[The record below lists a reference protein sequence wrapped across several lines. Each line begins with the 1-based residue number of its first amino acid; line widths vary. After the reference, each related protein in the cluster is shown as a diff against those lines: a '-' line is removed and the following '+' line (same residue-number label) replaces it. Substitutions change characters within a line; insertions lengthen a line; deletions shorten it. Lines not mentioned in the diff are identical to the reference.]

1 MEFRLIEGLC
11 LNGCVAT
18 AVVGDIG
25 PGVSGLEEGGCPPAA
40 TWPSP
45 EGSQA

>member
-18 AVVGDIG
+18 AVVGDMG
-25 PGVSGLEEGGCPPAA
+25 QVGFREEAARCPCPSESG
-40 TWPSP
+40 
-45 EGSQA
+45 